1 MMSDLEFERIRRK
14 KLLEIKKRLEEKAK
28 TEKGRDEQK
37 PSPGD
42 VLNRF
47 LVGRA
52 WEVLQAARLQHPR
65 AASQV
70 ENALIK
76 LIQTRKIRG
85 KITGEELFGL
95 FYRLG
100 FRVRLKTRIRVLEH
114 GKLKSLEEKIKER
127 TSE

>member
-1 MMSDLEFERIRRK
+1 MSDLEFERIRRK